1 MTKKIIALT
10 VAFLFAGVG
19 SLLAATSSDTHDVT
33 ISIVEVALLGVDDT
47 SAITLSTVAP
57 GTAGDDVTGQTD
69 STKYLHYTCLNAG
82 GTTRVIDAQLSAAA
96 PAGTAL
102 LLTATPA
109 GGEGTGAGQVSLTN
123 ASATNIITA
132 IGSVATGST
141 VSTDGAN
148 LAYVLSITDVASL
161 VVGGG
166 ATLTVTFTLQE
177 DV

>member
-1 MTKKIIALT
+1 MTKKIIALS
-10 VAFLFAGVG
+10 VAFLFAGLGV
-19 SLLAATSSDTHDVT
+19 LLADTSADTHDVT
-33 ISIVEVALLGVDDT
+33 ISILEVALLGVDDNST
-47 SAITLSTVAP
+47 ITLTTVAP
-57 GTAGDDVTGQTD
+57 GTAGDDVTGQTN
-69 STKYLHYTCLNAG
+69 SAKYLHYTCLNA
-82 GTTRVIDAQLSAAA
+82 TSAERLIDAQLSAAA

-109 GGEGTGAGQVSLTN
+109 GGEGTGAGQVTLDN

-141 VSTDGAN
+141 VGTDGAN
-148 LAYVLSITDVASL
+148 LAYALSITDVASL

-166 ATLTVTFTLQE
+166 STITVTFTLQE